1 MRLTPEEEA
10 MLAGSRGEAV
20 HGMLEGL
27 TMDPV

>member
-20 HGMLEGL
+20 RDALRYQLAVG
-27 TMDPV
+27 